1 MGANVTKDE
10 RLVHNDM
17 DNLTVCYKK
26 NLTNSSGLWRV
37 ENSLTYS
44 LPVFVLQLT
53 FIIMIISIIK
63 AVLKPLRQPP
73 IVGEIF
79 VSILLSII
87 VN

>member
-1 MGANVTKDE
+1 
-10 RLVHNDM
+10 
-17 DNLTVCYKK
+17 
-26 NLTNSSGLWRV
+26 
-37 ENSLTYS
+37 
-44 LPVFVLQLT
+44 
-53 FIIMIISIIK
+53 MIISIIK